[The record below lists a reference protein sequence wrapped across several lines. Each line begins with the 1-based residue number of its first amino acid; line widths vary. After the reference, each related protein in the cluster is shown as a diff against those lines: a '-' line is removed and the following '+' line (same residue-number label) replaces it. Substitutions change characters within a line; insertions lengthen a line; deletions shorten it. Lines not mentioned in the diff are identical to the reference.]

1 MGNPNP
7 VKFGRCLVELE
18 RIYGIT
24 NGGNRGNQYN
34 KKEAH
39 WNNSNLPTQKDLADQ
54 IGIDQSQLINYKKLT
69 TLIPELQD
77 LIETDQI
84 KATAGYKIWAKMST
98 CITKWTVQYF
108 TTKVLPKH
116 TNVLV

>member
-1 MGNPNP
+1 M
-7 VKFGRCLVELE
+7 ELE